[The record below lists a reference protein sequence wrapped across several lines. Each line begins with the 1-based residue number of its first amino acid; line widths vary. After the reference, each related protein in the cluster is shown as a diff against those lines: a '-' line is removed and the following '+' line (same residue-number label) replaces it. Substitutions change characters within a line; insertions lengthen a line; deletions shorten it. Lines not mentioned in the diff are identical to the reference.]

1 MQYPAFIEFKP
12 NYGDKGMKRKS
23 MKRLSVALLMMC
35 FSTDYGWSTQCDLIA
50 LTPSSTRFDQM
61 TKDRL
66 LQSCPVY
73 TRGFWLKE
81 TCIKCREELTKACAE
96 AHWGMNQKAFH
107 SHCSLKYFQ

>member
-12 NYGDKGMKRKS
+12 NYGDKSMKRKS

-35 FSTDYGWSTQCDLIA
+35 FSTDYGWSLPCDLFD
-50 LTPSSTRFDQM
+50 LTAHGTRFDQA

-73 TRGFWLKE
+73 GPRQWSKE
-81 TCIKCREELTKACAE
+81 ICIHCKQVLSEACGP
-96 AHWGMNQKAFH
+96 GMNPKALNL
-107 SHCSLKYFQ
+107 HCFSSYFR